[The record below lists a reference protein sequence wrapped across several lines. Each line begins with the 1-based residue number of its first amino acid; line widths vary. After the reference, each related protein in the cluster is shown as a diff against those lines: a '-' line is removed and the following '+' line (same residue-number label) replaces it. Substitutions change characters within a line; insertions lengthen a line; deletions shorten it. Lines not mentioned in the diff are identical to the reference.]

1 MGVIVASTVLI
12 LQSDNIIDLVKDYT
26 AIFFISEIDDF
37 VFYLLAFQGY
47 LGDVLKKN
55 TNDAKDTCVPD
66 VMEHPI
72 RTFGFMTIFRT
83 MMALWIFVTNK
94 QQNGTTYFKNEYS
107 EYFKKVG
114 STRLNVLD
122 YNNGERDADL
132 NFKECKFDGGD
143 CMIENFILVENAI
156 FSYPD
161 CNVPYKSYIGEFS
174 KETIRMLY
182 QCFLLKI

>member
-1 MGVIVASTVLI
+1 MGVIVAPTVLI

-37 VFYLLAFQGY
+37 VFYLAFQGY

-66 VMEHPI
+66 LKEHPI

-94 QQNGTTYFKNEYS
+94 QQNGTFFMNEHRKC
-107 EYFKKVG
+107 FNKVG
-114 STRLNVLD
+114 WKRLNLLD
-122 YNNGERDADL
+122 YNNGQCDVDL
-132 NFKECKFDGGD
+132 NFHECNFDGGD
-143 CMIENFILVENAI
+143 CMIENFILVEDATLL
-156 FSYPD
+156 YPN
-161 CNVPYKSYIGEFS
+161 CTVAYKSYIGEF
-174 KETIRMLY
+174 
-182 QCFLLKI
+182 